1 MSIVAP
7 HLGGKTS
14 LSQLTQYVQTNL
26 GYRQPFFIFYLV
38 HSSFSIIFPLH
49 LLYLTVTTKDSVTS
63 LIKCLSIAITQHLA
77 PRGSSE
83 FPYSRFT
90 RLIFALTFGLT
101 CPALLWFAAISLASV
116 SDVTAIWNTNAFFA
130 YLISVKVFGL
140 KWEPRRLVAVS
151 LATLGVIAVVYGG
164 STTSHDHEPIQ
175 ESISVNVVPK
185 FQPSAP
191 LVGNLLTLIAS
202 VGYGLYLV
210 LYKIY
215 AALPSDPELA
225 SDDLYERVFA
235 NDDYEDVAYD
245 SLSSHTEET
254 TVAPPF
260 GLHPNLLTSFI
271 GLCTLVVLWIP
282 LPILDYFEVEIF
294 RLPADMTTVF
304 AISGIVFTGVISNA
318 GFMVLLGVWGPIIA
332 SVGSLLTIVL
342 VFLSDI
348 MFGSGYV
355 TIWSLAGSGVI
366 VAAFAVLAY
375 DMYTRGS

>member
-1 MSIVAP
+1 LP
-7 HLGGKTS
+7 
-14 LSQLTQYVQTNL
+14 
-26 GYRQPFFIFYLV
+26 
-38 HSSFSIIFPLH
+38 PL
-49 LLYLTVTTKDSVTS
+49 
-63 LIKCLSIAITQHLA
+63 
-77 PRGSSE
+77 
-83 FPYSRFT
+83 
-90 RLIFALTFGLT
+90 
-101 CPALLWFAAISLASV
+101 
-116 SDVTAIWNTNAFFA
+116 
-130 YLISVKVFGL
+130 
-140 KWEPRRLVAVS
+140 
-151 LATLGVIAVVYGG
+151 
-164 STTSHDHEPIQ
+164 
-175 ESISVNVVPK
+175 
-185 FQPSAP
+185 
-191 LVGNLLTLIAS
+191 
-202 VGYGLYLV
+202 
-210 LYKIY
+210 
-215 AALPSDPELA
+215 ELA